1 MYNAYPVLTFCLFI
15 SHCISGAGFESIDW
29 HVTFTVSPILYVV
42 AIPKMRGSLMGGTE
56 KMNLR
61 FKDSNR
67 CEYFNFNK
75 LTNINFIQLTYNSDV
90 FTNI

>member
-56 KMNLR
+56 KKLR
-61 FKDSNR
+61 FKNSSR
-67 CEYFNFNK
+67 CDYFNFN
-75 LTNINFIQLTYNSDV
+75 NVINSNCIQLTYNCDV